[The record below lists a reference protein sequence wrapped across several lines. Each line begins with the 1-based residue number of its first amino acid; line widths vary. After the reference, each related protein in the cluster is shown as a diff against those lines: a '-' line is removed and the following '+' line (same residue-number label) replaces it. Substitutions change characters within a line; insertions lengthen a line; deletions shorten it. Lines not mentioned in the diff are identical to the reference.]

1 MHRMIEYEVI
11 QEIYHS
17 DHTVIYRG
25 KSLRK
30 QQSVIIKTFKSEY
43 PTLEEIAFIKHEYQI
58 AKNLD
63 LEGIVKP
70 LSLENYGNGLALIL
84 EDVDGQSL
92 QHYLTYK
99 KIDLID
105 FLKIAIQLAQ
115 TLAELQAR
123 QITHK
128 DLKSSNIIINPE
140 TGQVKIT
147 DFALASSL
155 SKENYTNI
163 LEGTLAYMSP
173 EQTGRMN
180 RLIDYHTDY
189 YSLGVTFYELLTNQ
203 LPFVTNTIELVHCH
217 IAEKAI
223 PPHLINVEVP
233 VAVSEIVMKLL
244 AKNAE
249 DRYQT
254 ALGIKYDLEFCLTQL
269 QTTGNI
275 LNFIVGTQDLSSQLL
290 ISQKLSGREQEVEA
304 LLTAFEQ
311 LATGSQ
317 EKAQSKNR
325 LGKFATEGNRRQ
337 MPTEGNPPTAL
348 APPYNF
354 PQNPSW
360 NVGEVNYPQFLSR
373 ITDEEKTEVSVNQTN
388 KPTTSE
394 SLVALDLSIVLKAS
408 QAISEEI
415 VLEKLIDKL
424 MHVVTENTGVQKGLL
439 FLQISN
445 KLVLAA
451 ESSMEL
457 EKVVVFPFI
466 AVDEY
471 QHSPSSLINYVERTK
486 DTVVLNNAVQEG
498 LFTNDPYILKYQP
511 KSVLS
516 LPIVYQDKLTGILYL
531 ENRVTRDAFTHNIL
545 QVLSLLCSQISIS
558 IENANLYKDLQSYA
572 QELFVK
578 NQAGQQSEVREREK
592 AAQLESALQEL
603 QDTQIQLIQSEK
615 LSNLGQMVAGIAHE
629 INNPVNFINVNL
641 CHASNY
647 VHDLLNL
654 INLYQHNY
662 PQPVKEIQEEIEA
675 IDLEFLQ
682 EDLPKMLNSLKLGS
696 HCIKEIVRS
705 LRNFSRQDT
714 SQMTLQDIHEG
725 IDTTLMILQHRLK
738 AQPNRPAIEI
748 VKEYGNLPMV
758 RCYGGLLNQVF
769 MNLLTNAIDAIEE
782 TQKEKQTPIQNP
794 KSEIPNFK
802 IRICTEILDSR
813 QVIIRIADNGAGM
826 TEEVHSKLFNPF
838 FTTKSIGKGTGIGL
852 SISRQI
858 VVEKHQGQINCVSAL
873 GVGTEFIIE
882 LPIQQKI

>member
-1 MHRMIEYEVI
+1 MHRMVEYEVI

-43 PTLEEIAFIKHEYQI
+43 PTLEEIALLKHEYQI

-70 LSLENYGNGLALIL
+70 LSLETYGNGLALIL

-92 QHYLTYK
+92 KHYITLK
-99 KIDLID
+99 KIELID

-115 TLAELQAR
+115 TLAELQTR

-128 DLKSSNIIINPE
+128 DIKSSNIIINPE

-147 DFALASSL
+147 DFALASNL
-155 SKENYTNI
+155 SKENHIISHSNI
-163 LEGTLAYMSP
+163 LEDTLAYMSP
-173 EQTGRMN
+173 EQTGKMN
-180 RLIDYHTDY
+180 RFIDYRTDY
-189 YSLGVTFYELLTNQ
+189 YSLGVIFYELLTNQ
-203 LPFVTNTIELVHCH
+203 LPFASTDTIELVHCH

-223 PPHLINVEVP
+223 PPHLVNLEVP
-233 VAVSEIVMKLL
+233 VAISEIVIKLL

-249 DRYQT
+249 DRYQS

-269 QTTGNI
+269 QATGNI
-275 LNFIVGTQDLSSQLL
+275 LNFILGAQDLSGQLL
-290 ISQKLSGREQEVEA
+290 TPKKLYGREQEVEA

-317 EKAQSKNR
+317 EKAQSKI
-325 LGKFATEGNRRQ
+325 
-337 MPTEGNPPTAL
+337 P
-348 APPYNF
+348 
-354 PQNPSW
+354 NPSW
-360 NVGEVNYPQFLSR
+360 KVGEVKYPQFLSR
-373 ITDEEKTEVSVNQTN
+373 ITAEEKTEVSTNQTN
-388 KPTTSE
+388 KSKTTSG
-394 SLVALDLSIVLKAS
+394 SLAALDLSTVLKAS

-415 VLEKLIDKL
+415 IFEKLLDKL
-424 MHVVTENTGVQKGLL
+424 MQIVTENAGTQKGLL
-439 FLQISN
+439 FLQIAN

-451 ESSMEL
+451 ESSLEL
-457 EKVVVFPFI
+457 EKVVVLPFI
-466 AVDEY
+466 ALEEC
-471 QHSPSSLINYVERTK
+471 QHLPTSLINYVERTK
-486 DTVVLNNAVQEG
+486 ETVVLNNALQEG

-511 KSVLS
+511 KSVLC

-531 ENRVTRDAFTHNIL
+531 ENHEKGGAFTSERL

-578 NQAGQQSEVREREK
+578 NQAWQQLEVREREK

-603 QDTQIQLIQSEK
+603 QDTQLRLIQSEK
-615 LSNLGQMVAGIAHE
+615 LSNLGQMVVGIAHE
-629 INNPVNFINVNL
+629 INNPVNFINLNL
-641 CHASNY
+641 SHARNY
-647 VHDLLNL
+647 VQDLLNL
-654 INLYQHNY
+654 INLYQQNY
-662 PQPVKEIQEEIEA
+662 PQPVKEIQEEIEE

-682 EDLPKMLNSLKLGS
+682 EDLPKMLDSLKLGS
-696 HCIKEIVRS
+696 HCIKEIVWS

-748 VKEYGNLPMV
+748 VKEYGNLPML
-758 RCYGGLLNQVF
+758 RCYGSLLNQVF

-802 IRICTEILDSR
+802 ICICTEILDSR
-813 QVIIRIADNGAGM
+813 QVIIIRIADNGSGM

-858 VVEKHQGQINCVSAL
+858 VVEKHQGQIKCISAP